1 MDYDRHPR
9 PRMPSL
15 TVVCCLL
22 VSIRRC
28 CMDYDRHPRLGMPS
42 FTVVCCLL
50 VSRRA
55 QLNME
60 FM

>member
-1 MDYDRHPR
+1 
-9 PRMPSL
+9 
-15 TVVCCLL
+15 
-22 VSIRRC
+22 
-28 CMDYDRHPRLGMPS
+28 MDYDRHPRLGMPS